1 MSNTDSGVLFLN
13 EWLEVMSSLPAK
25 DYKAIVQ
32 AIYNFQVYDIPP
44 PEFKGNAGLI
54 ALFIFPCIERRKEQA
69 RRGRAGAAARYS
81 RRK

>member
-32 AIYNFQVYDIPP
+32 AIYKFQAYDILP

-54 ALFIFPCIERRKEQA
+54 AVLIFPCIERRKEQA

>member
-32 AIYNFQVYDIPP
+32 AIYNFQAYDIPP
-44 PEFKGNAGLI
+44 PICNAADVVADT
-54 ALFIFPCIERRKEQA
+54 ALPTAFVN
-69 RRGRAGAAARYS
+69 S
-81 RRK
+81 